1 MIVYDLSCD
10 KAHRFEGWFSSADEY
25 DCQILDEQIACPVCG
40 SVNIAR
46 ELSAPYVNTGATRP
60 EPPQAHNTA
69 VAGVSLEQMR
79 RKFLDFVLSN
89 TEDVGRK
96 FPEEARK
103 IHYELIEMFQ
113 LLFKEGNPGGIKA
126 LMNIQGTIENVLRL
140 PLYKISDPLYIKI
153 KEQYS
158 KLS

>member
-10 KAHRFEGWFSSADEY
+10 KAHRFEGWFSSADDF

-40 SVNIAR
+40 SINIAR

-96 FPEEARK
+96 FPDEARK
-103 IHYELIEMFQ
+103 IHYE
-113 LLFKEGNPGGIKA
+113 EGPGRAIRGEA
-126 LMNIQGTIENVLRL
+126 SSDEVQELREEGVEIF
-140 PLYKISDPLYIKI
+140 PVPESPEPPD
-153 KEQYS
+153 QVH
-158 KLS
+158 